1 MKKLLEWA
9 FSAKFEI
16 LDVIPVEIWHLV
28 SYDSRAVP
36 LARTTT
42 TSWDK
47 YPLDIQR
54 PPTGSVTW
62 NRPCRI
68 CDAPLKITVY
78 SRSYLE
84 RIMKVVGVIAGI
96 FGPLFAITLIL
107 GLIINPGPGHPLYG
121 VIAIAFLIG
130 FIIGLPSVAILFAMM
145 NFSYRKK
152 GISDAICEPTQVGGK
167 LINKHIIIQSPNP

>member
-9 FSAKFEI
+9 FSTKFEM
-16 LDVIPVEIWHLV
+16 LDVIPVEIWHMV

-42 TSWDK
+42 TGWEK
-47 YPLDIQR
+47 YPLDVQR
-54 PPTGSVTW
+54 PADGSVTW

-78 SRSYLE
+78 SRGYLE
-84 RIMKVVGVIAGI
+84 KVMKIAGILAGI
-96 FGPLFAITLIL
+96 FGSLFVITLVL
-107 GLIINPGPGHPLYG
+107 GLILNPGPGHPLY
-121 VIAIAFLIG
+121 ILIG
-130 FIIGLPSVAILFAMM
+130 ISFMIGFLIGLPSVGILLALM

-152 GISDAICEPTQVGGK
+152 GISDAICEPTQVGSK
-167 LINKHIIIQSPNP
+167 MINKHIIIQSPTP